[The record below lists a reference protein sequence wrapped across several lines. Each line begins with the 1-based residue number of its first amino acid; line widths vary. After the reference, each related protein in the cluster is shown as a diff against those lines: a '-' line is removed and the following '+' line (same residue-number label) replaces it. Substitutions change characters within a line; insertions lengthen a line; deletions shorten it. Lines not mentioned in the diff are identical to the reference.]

1 MAAEL
6 TIYHNPR
13 CSKSRATLTLLRDA
27 GLEPEIIL
35 YLVTPPSA
43 EQLGALL
50 RAMGLSARELI
61 RTKEPA
67 YKELGLADETLSED
81 ALIAQMVAHPVLI
94 DRPIV
99 VAGAQARLC
108 RPPERV
114 QELIGTD

>member
-27 GLEPEIIL
+27 GLDPEIIH
-35 YLVTPPSA
+35 YLEAPPSA
-43 EQLGALL
+43 ARLAALL
-50 RAMGLSARELI
+50 RAMELSARQLI
-61 RTKEPA
+61 RTKEPP
-67 YKELGLADETLSED
+67 YKELDLADEILSED
-81 ALIAQMVAHPVLI
+81 ALISHMVAHPILI

-99 VAGAQARLC
+99 VSGAQARLC

-114 QELIGTD
+114 YELISTD